1 MKMRRAIGSVAV
13 GVALLGTMP
22 QADAFQAIGG
32 VLPMTRSPAAAC
44 LRAGRSRGASA
55 VCSVAAAPISS
66 MQDAVAAIGEKPWM
80 SQNGARAITNAEVL
94 SVTAVTFH
102 LDTEELSSFLT
113 R

>member
-1 MKMRRAIGSVAV
+1 MPGVKFACAAV

-32 VLPMTRSPAAAC
+32 VLPMARSPAAAC

-55 VCSVAAAPISS
+55 VCSAPISS